1 LTREF
6 AIVPAVDVLD
16 GRAVRLRRG
25 DFARVAVDAGE
36 PLVLVRRAAAGSPP
50 LVHVVALAT
59 ARDGGAPVDLA
70 RAVVAAAE
78 ATPVQLGG
86 GVRSVEDASALLDA
100 GVERVVIGTAAFG
113 KTPLRVFADA
123 LCDRLEVAID
133 VAGRTV
139 RTGGWLTTTRI
150 TPEAALAR
158 CVDAG
163 VGTVVCTAIDRDG
176 MRNGP
181 NLELFERVRAR
192 FDGEVLAAGGIR
204 DRVDV
209 EAVRRL
215 GVDGVVVGRAWLE
228 GTLEL

>member
-1 LTREF
+1 
-6 AIVPAVDVLD
+6 
-16 GRAVRLRRG
+16 
-25 DFARVAVDAGE
+25 
-36 PLVLVRRAAAGSPP
+36 
-50 LVHVVALAT
+50 
-59 ARDGGAPVDLA
+59 
-70 RAVVAAAE
+70 
-78 ATPVQLGG
+78 
-86 GVRSVEDASALLDA
+86 
-100 GVERVVIGTAAFG
+100 
-113 KTPLRVFADA
+113 
-123 LCDRLEVAID
+123 
-133 VAGRTV
+133 
-139 RTGGWLTTTRI
+139 
-150 TPEAALAR
+150 
-158 CVDAG
+158 